1 MKLIDN
7 IIMRW
12 NKLTPWTNVYGLSR
26 SILAFSTFLTLLL
39 NDVSYLFKPA
49 SGMDDYPAKIILK
62 HTFFSFGENNYLTLN
77 ILKLIALVI
86 LFLVIIGWRPRITAI
101 PHWYLMVSLQNNLTV
116 VDGGTQIAAVLTLL
130 MIPIALMDDRK
141 WHWQVSTKTNLYA
154 KILSFVT
161 YNVIRIQIALL
172 YFDSIVK
179 KLAVDEWIDG
189 TAVYY
194 YINDPIVGFNSFF
207 ENISHWFVDS
217 PLIVLPTWG
226 TLLVQTVLFLA
237 LFAPKKYWPS
247 ILVIGIF
254 MHEIFALLLGLVS
267 FSITMTGVLI
277 IYLLPIE
284 NQLNFSKFYNRFKKK
299 KNQEDHTHEK
309 VIY

>member
-1 MKLIDN
+1 MKLIDTV
-7 IIMRW
+7 ILRW
-12 NKLTPWTNVYGLSR
+12 NNLNPWTNVYGLSR
-26 SILAFSTFLTLLL
+26 SILALSTFLTLLF

-62 HTFFSFGENNYLTLN
+62 YTFFSFGENNYLTLS

-116 VDGGTQIAAVLTLL
+116 VDGGTQIASVLTLL
-130 MIPIALMDDRK
+130 MIPIALLDNRK
-141 WHWQVSTKTNLYA
+141 WHWGVSTKTNSYA
-154 KILSFVT
+154 KIVSFVT
-161 YNVIRIQIALL
+161 YNIIRIQIALL
-172 YFDSIVK
+172 YFDSTVK

-207 ENISHWFVDS
+207 EYISQWFVDS

-237 LFAPKKYWPS
+237 LFAPKKYWH
-247 ILVIGIF
+247 IIFAFGIF

-267 FSITMTGVLI
+267 FSITMTGVLV

-284 NQLNFSKFYNRFKKK
+284 NQLNFSNFYNKFKKR
-299 KNQEDHTHEK
+299 KNQEDYINEK
-309 VIY
+309 ITY